1 MRKEDL
7 RTAGNNWGEEV
18 SHEMRVWEI
27 ADAWKLFF
35 CKAQRASMRFAAL
48 ILLRSRPD
56 RPCNGTMV
64 FMLRFE
70 MLSCIPLR
78 GLLQLKACALPW
90 SGCINV
96 RCSVLQLHAWSY
108 AVLQLGLANSIGVA
122 AAMLLTVAAEKVVV
136 LCCFAVRCLRKALGW
151 LLSVAQCCSCAVV
164 VCSLQLSACKSHRN
178 GCNKDVHWSHG
189 LCNPVVSFSLFGIF
203 FLSSGSLHIPLCC
216 HHSFSASICL
226 ELPSSSSLLL
236 DIISFYWQ
244 DHQLQRPLVKLGTF
258 FLPSKSWIF
267 ELWTSLNLQPRFE
280 LFACIL
286 ISYDTL
292 QLHVLS
298 GVSSC
303 ILMYPP
309 GLGPWYHLRK
319 WKTTTSYKH
328 SV

>member
-1 MRKEDL
+1 M
-7 RTAGNNWGEEV
+7 
-18 SHEMRVWEI
+18 
-27 ADAWKLFF
+27 
-35 CKAQRASMRFAAL
+35 
-48 ILLRSRPD
+48 
-56 RPCNGTMV
+56 
-64 FMLRFE
+64 
-70 MLSCIPLR
+70 
-78 GLLQLKACALPW
+78 
-90 SGCINV
+90 
-96 RCSVLQLHAWSY
+96 
-108 AVLQLGLANSIGVA
+108 
-122 AAMLLTVAAEKVVV
+122 
-136 LCCFAVRCLRKALGW
+136 
-151 LLSVAQCCSCAVV
+151 
-164 VCSLQLSACKSHRN
+164 CSLQLSACKSHRN

-203 FLSSGSLHIPLCC
+203 FLSSGSPHIPLCC

-303 ILMYPP
+303 ILRA
-309 GLGPWYHLRK
+309 LGHDIIFESEKLQQAINIQSSLFTLHLTIAIYGMLWNAMEHCPLDDLRRK
-319 WKTTTSYKH
+319 KTIFHVYVKFPDGIAFTHQQSEQPR
-328 SV
+328 SFLLP